1 MVAAFDAAVKP
12 LAQYVTEITKSC
24 IIWLFPSRENDTILE
39 IEARHLQD
47 NICSDEE
54 SLRRWEEQNK
64 RIKRESE
71 ASEMR
76 RKGEDDKEQLGQ
88 LQETIRA
95 IDVQRANLALERRRR
110 ADAKKEG
117 KIVVADKAREAE
129 DPRPTREPREPRGRK
144 PIQEPRKWRPVNEA
158 RQAEKTKG
166 IEIARQIKE
175 EMLFEEVQEATKR
188 GLVEEARGVGETGGI
203 GMVRLAGGEVLVE
216 DAQQAEEGGLAE
228 EARQAEESRRIE
240 DERIRVAD
248 EISMVKK
255 RVKRV
260 RETGRERRGVG
271 QTVNEPRKGIQ
282 PTVWPSK
289 EELQLAK
296 EKTQYSPVHFGF
308 AVTGASGSGKSSLIN
323 IFLDLPDNHENG
335 ARTDVIE
342 TTSVLTRYPDPG
354 DQPPRK
360 WTVWY
365 DVPGA
370 GTSAIPAWQYFNQ
383 QYLFVFDLILVVFD
397 NRITEID
404 LDILRNCRKFNIPS
418 FIIRSKADVHIKNRM
433 KSSGYESGDDVGD
446 PDLRRKC
453 RDHFITNT
461 RQSVERELEKAA
473 LPPQKVYIV
482 SCSKQFRREYS
493 AFTSGLDQST
503 DGSGRE
509 RFVDEMELIHDL
521 MLAAASRRCDI
532 KPKVFRKV
540 ASIWAVLTNQ
550 VC

>member
-1 MVAAFDAAVKP
+1 M
-12 LAQYVTEITKSC
+12 
-24 IIWLFPSRENDTILE
+24 LE

-47 NICSDEE
+47 DICSDEE
-54 SLRRWEEQNK
+54 SLRRREEQNK

-71 ASEMR
+71 AREMR

-88 LQETIRA
+88 LQETIRV

-110 ADAKKEG
+110 ADAKKVG

-144 PIQEPRKWRPVNEA
+144 PVQESRKRRPVDEA

-166 IEIARQIKE
+166 IETARQIKE

-188 GLVEEARGVGETGGI
+188 GLVEEAREVEETKRI
-203 GMVRLAGGEVLVE
+203 EIIRLAEKEVLVE
-216 DAQQAEEGGLAE
+216 DAQQAEERGLAE

-260 RETGRERRGVG
+260 RETGRERRGVR
-271 QTVNEPRKGIQ
+271 QTVNEPRNGIQ

-383 QYLFVFDLILVVFD
+383 QHLFVFDLILVVFD

-418 FIIRSKADVHIKNRM
+418 FIIRSKADVQIKNRM
-433 KSSGYESGDDVGD
+433 KSSGYESGDDAGD

-493 AFTSGLDQST
+493 TFTSGLDQST

-532 KPKVFRKV
+532 QPKVFRKV
-540 ASIWAVLTNQ
+540 ASIWTVLTNQ